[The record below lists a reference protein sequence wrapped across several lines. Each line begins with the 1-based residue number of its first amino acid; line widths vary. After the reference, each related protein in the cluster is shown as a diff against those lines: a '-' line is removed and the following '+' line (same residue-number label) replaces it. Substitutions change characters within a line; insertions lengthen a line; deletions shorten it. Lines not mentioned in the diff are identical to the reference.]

1 MSTQSWDFLNIS
13 LFSEPKSEVARQ
25 LVRKFVYQ
33 VCYTGY
39 QVPFYLWW
47 MEPVLK
53 YCKVLKY
60 YDQDSLKIFFS
71 ASTLLMMI
79 FKFLKKV
86 LICFKKVISMTKLPI
101 SKVESF
107 CKWYSSPKSNKQ
119 KKCLHKTIKIGSLT
133 ELTTFIVL
141 LKNREMLWS
150 YRKCWKEDWV
160 ELRPK
165 PYLLRQS
172 KNFLFALYTSS
183 DDSGF

>member
-1 MSTQSWDFLNIS
+1 
-13 LFSEPKSEVARQ
+13 
-25 LVRKFVYQ
+25 
-33 VCYTGY
+33 
-39 QVPFYLWW
+39 

-107 CKWYSSPKSNKQ
+107 CKWYSSSKSNKQ
-119 KKCLHKTIKIGSLT
+119 KSAYTK
-133 ELTTFIVL
+133 L
-141 LKNREMLWS
+141 LKL
-150 YRKCWKEDWV
+150 D
-160 ELRPK
+160 L
-165 PYLLRQS
+165 
-172 KNFLFALYTSS
+172 
-183 DDSGF
+183 